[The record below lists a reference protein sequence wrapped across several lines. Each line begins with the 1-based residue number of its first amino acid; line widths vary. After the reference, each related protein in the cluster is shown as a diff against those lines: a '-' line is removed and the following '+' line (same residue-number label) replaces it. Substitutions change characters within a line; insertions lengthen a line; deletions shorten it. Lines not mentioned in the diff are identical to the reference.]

1 MPLDDVRAQ
10 LRDLSDRVPAGSS
23 APDEVFRRTRR
34 AVRRRQIA
42 RGSAAV
48 AAVAV
53 ITVVAIAVGASG
65 PTPKKQ
71 VIVSESTTTTTEV
84 ATPPPLPFTA
94 EQLRAHDGV
103 GAPAGWAP
111 VDMGAARVWVPAEW
125 VVEATESCYGGVQ
138 GGLVGLGRI
147 ANGYCQSA
155 SQSSLP
161 ADVVSLVPSTQKP
174 ARTPDRIVHGYRVFV
189 TYLKCLCPWRA
200 QYEVPQLGVQII
212 SRGDVA
218 DRIVATLAP
227 SARAVALAFA
237 AQPTPNT
244 LRLVERDGVSLAIPR
259 TWSVETAQG
268 MPCNRTFG
276 SAPELLRIPPDLGVP
291 SCPFVFP
298 TAATAAGDGIELYTA
313 AQSPAPDRGG
323 HAVVV
328 LHHDAT
334 TITVYEETGA
344 DALDLFVQKAGS
356 PTTHVLTLGLGRDG
370 RVAGRILATIAATT

>member
-71 VIVSESTTTTTEV
+71 VIVSESTTT
-84 ATPPPLPFTA
+84 
-94 EQLRAHDGV
+94 
-103 GAPAGWAP
+103 
-111 VDMGAARVWVPAEW
+111 ARVWVPAEW

-147 ANGYCQSA
+147 ANDYCQSA

-200 QYEVPQLGVQII
+200 QYEVPQLGVQIT
-212 SRGDVA
+212 SRA
-218 DRIVATLAP
+218 
-227 SARAVALAFA
+227 
-237 AQPTPNT
+237 
-244 LRLVERDGVSLAIPR
+244 
-259 TWSVETAQG
+259 
-268 MPCNRTFG
+268 
-276 SAPELLRIPPDLGVP
+276 
-291 SCPFVFP
+291 
-298 TAATAAGDGIELYTA
+298 
-313 AQSPAPDRGG
+313 
-323 HAVVV
+323 
-328 LHHDAT
+328 
-334 TITVYEETGA
+334 
-344 DALDLFVQKAGS
+344 
-356 PTTHVLTLGLGRDG
+356 
-370 RVAGRILATIAATT
+370 